1 MTVTNPLAVIAAR
14 ETAASRTR
22 ARMQHTLILAIVA
35 LLFFLPFAIV
45 ALVRYRQARGA
56 AGMYRMPESR
66 ARMEQSRRWSIY
78 AVSTGLAL
86 TILALSAA
94 ALTANDF
101 AVYRT
106 FFDLPVIAQNFGYL
120 LGGFWLNV
128 SLFLV
133 AEVVILIWSTIVAA
147 VRELPGDQWRPLRA
161 MAVIYSD
168 VFRGVPVLLVL
179 LIVGLGLNR
188 TGLPLLSS
196 LTDFQAALIALTLS
210 YGAYMSEVIRAG
222 LHSVHW
228 SQAAAARSI
237 GLSYFAAFRLVVLPQ
252 AVRTV
257 VPPLLNGFISLQKDT
272 ALVSVLGL
280 LDGVNRAQAVSSYS
294 ASLAPYAGI
303 AICYIVITIPLTR
316 FTDYLEAKN
325 RKKRLAAG

>member
-1 MTVTNPLAVIAAR
+1 MAIIAC
-14 ETAASRTR
+14 
-22 ARMQHTLILAIVA
+22 V
-35 LLFFLPFAIV
+35 FFLPFGIV
-45 ALVRYRQARGA
+45 ALAMHSRSRATMA
-56 AGMYRMPESR
+56 AGQTAESR
-66 ARMEQSRRWSIY
+66 ERLAGARRWSLY
-78 AVSTGLAL
+78 AYSTGLAL
-86 TILALSAA
+86 IITLLIVL
-94 ALTANDF
+94 ALTANNF
-101 AVYRT
+101 AVYQT
-106 FFDLPVIAQNFGYL
+106 FLDPPVIIANFGYL

-147 VRELPGDQWRPLRA
+147 IRELPGKEWGPLRS

-168 VFRGVPVLLVL
+168 VFRGMPVLLVL
-179 LIVGLGLNR
+179 LIVGLGLKR
-188 TGLPLLSS
+188 TGLPVFSS

-228 SQAAAARSI
+228 SQAAAARSL
-237 GLSYFAAFRLVVLPQ
+237 GLSYFDAFRLVVLPQ

-257 VPPLLNGFISLQKDT
+257 IPPLLNGFISLQKDT

-303 AICYIVITIPLTR
+303 AVCYIVITIPLTR
-316 FTDYLEAKN
+316 LTDYLEAKN